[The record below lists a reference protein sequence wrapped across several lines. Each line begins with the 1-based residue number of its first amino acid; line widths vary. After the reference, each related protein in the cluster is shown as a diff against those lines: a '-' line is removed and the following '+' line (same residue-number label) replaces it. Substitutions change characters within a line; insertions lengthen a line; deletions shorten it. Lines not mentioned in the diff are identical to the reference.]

1 MPTLDVNA
9 VNFLEK
15 TQKTLVLIS
24 LIEEGN
30 GVKNCIEKLLITQI
44 FMFPHRYL
52 HPKNKTTC
60 LELVLGV
67 SESLIS
73 ATLIES
79 LKFFSHLPSQVKDFF
94 NEL

>member
-1 MPTLDVNA
+1 M
-9 VNFLEK
+9 
-15 TQKTLVLIS
+15 
-24 LIEEGN
+24 
-30 GVKNCIEKLLITQI
+30 KNCIEKLLITQI
-44 FMFPHRYL
+44 FMFL

-60 LELVLGV
+60 LELVLEV

-79 LKFFSHLPSQVKDFF
+79 LKLFSHLPSQVKDFF